1 MYIVR
6 KEEEQPLKMFDLMRQ
21 FVPCEMYKL
30 LINCISSLFIEY
42 IPSVVFFGL
51 CFMIG
56 AIVSAFEYG
65 FH

>member
-30 LINCISSLFIEY
+30 LINCISSPFIKY
-42 IPSVVFFGL
+42 ILMWCFGL

-56 AIVSAFEYG
+56 AIVSAFEYA

>member
-1 MYIVR
+1 MY
-6 KEEEQPLKMFDLMRQ
+6 KEEAQPLKMFDLTRQ

-42 IPSVVFFGL
+42 ILSVVFGL

-56 AIVSAFEYG
+56 AIVSAFEYA